1 MTIEASPGGL
11 IPPLLYS
18 CSIKPRP
25 IGVKSMPSFELI
37 QFNSD
42 GTTDRKEIDINKL
55 NSAEDV
61 AKEAKGFFAK
71 NKKGKKVYTST
82 RENKLA
88 SLKVYEPRSQE
99 KKD

>member
-1 MTIEASPGGL
+1 
-11 IPPLLYS
+11 
-18 CSIKPRP
+18 
-25 IGVKSMPSFELI
+25 MPSFELI

-82 RENKLA
+82 REKPGAKRL
-88 SLKVYEPRSQE
+88 RE
-99 KKD
+99 KCLELPLYLSVALFLYQP